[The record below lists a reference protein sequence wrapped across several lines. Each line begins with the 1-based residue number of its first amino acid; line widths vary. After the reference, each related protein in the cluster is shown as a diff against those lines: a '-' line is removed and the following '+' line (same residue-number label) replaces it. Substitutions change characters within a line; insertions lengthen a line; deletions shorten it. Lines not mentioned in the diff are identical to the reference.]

1 MRWLILLMLGGL
13 SACSSVPPDTPQ
25 ADIPLSEELV
35 RRIPEKEPDWAVLGS
50 REEDEEHYYFV
61 GYSAKHREERDALA
75 EARREAG
82 NRFVEYCGIET
93 RLFNEFLSVSYG
105 LASEARDAT
114 ESGRAGS
121 KQRAEA
127 YFSRLKL
134 VERSAEIFREKR
146 GETEVGRFY
155 RIKVLARVPKTEY
168 ERVQQWKEEQQQQRV
183 QIAEDILEKLLDS
196 ARRLAQGGDLLA
208 SLEKLRQTRK
218 TAKEEQTPRWK
229 VYLALSDEQQ
239 SVLLSGLN
247 LVAVSKTE
255 QQIEPGDS
263 PEPLMV
269 RVELRGEK
277 GGKIPVQNF
286 PVLFYNPRSSRF
298 STRSGADGNALF
310 RLSANNEEGILE
322 VLARTEVEKLEK
334 QMPEETLAALKNRTL
349 LFRIENRIPF
359 LKQSLKPDFQLQLT
373 PSVDSGMLRLNQPV
387 AFSVQCEKRCQVRLY
402 LWDGA
407 RGILLSDTGKRR
419 LLRNQSRILAELVPD
434 TKGSY
439 TFIALATLNGFSDTA
454 SPGTEYTPEEFR
466 VVLKNFR
473 ADKDAKSET
482 RLEVNVIP

>member
-13 SACSSVPPDTPQ
+13 SACSSVPPVTPQ

-208 SLEKLRQTRK
+208 SLEKLRQARQ
-218 TAKEEQTPRWK
+218 TAQEEQTPRWQI
-229 VYLALSDEQQ
+229 YLTRADELQ
-239 SVLLSGLN
+239 SELLSGLSLN
-247 LVAVSKTE
+247 TGSRVLQKL
-255 QQIEPGDS
+255 EPGNV
-263 PEPLMV
+263 PEPLAV
-269 RVELRGEK
+269 QVELRDRD
-277 GGKIPVQNF
+277 GKRIPVSNF
-286 PVLFYNPRSSRF
+286 PVLFYNPGSRI
-298 STRSGADGNALF
+298 SARSGADGKALF
-310 RLSANNEEGILE
+310 RLPSKNEEGTLE
-322 VLARTEVEKLEK
+322 VLARAEVEVLQE
-334 QMPEETLAALKNRTL
+334 QLPPETLEVLENRVL
-349 LFRIENRIPF
+349 SFRIENRIPF
-359 LKQSLKPDFQLQLT
+359 LKQSQKPDFQLQLT

-407 RGILLSDTGKRR
+407 KGILLSDTGKRR

-454 SPGTEYTPEEFR
+454 SPGTEYTPDEFR

-473 ADKDAKSET
+473 AGKDAKSET